1 MVGRRI
7 GARHRGR
14 RRATLGGVEEH
25 RFRVAGA
32 VVVEDDRL
40 LLVRNR
46 RRNGSHDWSTPGGVI
61 DPEDP
66 SVLHGLAREVE
77 EETGLRVTEWGGL
90 LYEVTATSLDLGWV
104 MHCEVHLV
112 RGIEGAL
119 TVDDPDGIVD
129 HAAYVGPDQ
138 LDEHLAGCF
147 PWVREPLA
155 EWLLE
160 QWSDDEPRRFRYEVR
175 GRSLDALTAVR
186 VD

>member
-1 MVGRRI
+1 MIAPRGVG
-7 GARHRGR
+7 G
-14 RRATLGGVEEH
+14 RATLDGVEEH

-32 VVVEDDRL
+32 VVVDGDRL
-40 LLVRNR
+40 LLVRNL

-61 DPEDP
+61 DPEDA

-112 RGIEGAL
+112 RAIDGTLVI
-119 TVDDPDGIVD
+119 DDPDGIVD
-129 HAAYVGPDQ
+129 HAAFVGPEE
-138 LDEHLAGCF
+138 LDDHLAGCF

-155 EWLLE
+155 EWLVE
-160 QWSDDEPRRFRYEVR
+160 RWPGDAPRAFRYEVR

-186 VD
+186 VP

>member
-1 MVGRRI
+1 MAPLADDPAGPPRRV
-7 GARHRGR
+7 RG
-14 RRATLGGVEEH
+14 RRATLGEWRSTGSGW
-25 RFRVAGA
+25 RVRSSSPATA
-32 VVVEDDRL
+32 C
-40 LLVRNR
+40 
-46 RRNGSHDWSTPGGVI
+46 GSHDWSTPGGVI

-77 EETGLRVTEWGGL
+77 EETGLRVTAWGGL

-112 RGIEGAL
+112 REVDGTL

-129 HAAYVGPDQ
+129 HAAYIAPEE
-138 LDEHLAGCF
+138 LDEHLEGCF

-160 QWSDDEPRRFRYEVR
+160 RWPGDAPRAFRYEVR

-186 VD
+186 VP